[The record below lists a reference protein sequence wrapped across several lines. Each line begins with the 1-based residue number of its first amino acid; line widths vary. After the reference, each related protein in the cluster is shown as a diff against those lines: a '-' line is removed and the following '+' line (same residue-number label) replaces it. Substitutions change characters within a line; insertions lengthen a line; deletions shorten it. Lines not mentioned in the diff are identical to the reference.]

1 MDQNPFWKV
10 NRQSASKEILCVLWN
25 TKVHYRIHKFP
36 PPVPILNQIDSV
48 HASPF
53 YFWRSILIL
62 PSHLRPGLWSGL
74 FPSSLPTKPCVHLSC
89 LPYVLHTSMPPSGI
103 RTHNPSERPQT
114 YALHRASTEVGP
126 KWNDVGVKWPS
137 FPLLKF
143 AGNVYLVVQGQ
154 SLSNEVE
161 RHQVER

>member
-1 MDQNPFWKV
+1 MEPKGSSPHSQVPATCPYPKP
-10 NRQSASKEILCVLWN
+10 NRFSPC
-25 TKVHYRIHKFP
+25 FP
-36 PPVPILNQIDSV
+36 ISLLKINFNIT
-48 HASPF
+48 
-53 YFWRSILIL
+53 L
-62 PSHLRPGLWSGL
+62 PSTSRSSKWSL
-74 FPSSLPTKPCVHLSC
+74 SLKSPHQTLCAPFC

-114 YALHRASTEVGP
+114 YALHRTSTGVGP
-126 KWNDVGVKWPS
+126 KWNDVWVKWPS

-143 AGNVYLVVQGQ
+143 AGSVYLVVQGQ